1 MNRAY
6 NIIRSELTSLY
17 GAGEAAAIAR
27 LVMEVKYGAS
37 MTDVLTKP
45 LPPTSTDAELSAI
58 VQRLKGGEPVQYVL
72 GEAFFC
78 GHRIEVGP
86 GVLIP
91 RPETEWLARH
101 PLSSLA
107 LRSAAMAD
115 GEGLRILDMCTGSGC
130 IALALKK
137 MYPAACVEAADVS
150 PEALAIAQRNFRA
163 HGLGVIT
170 RQVDLLDPEFMAS
183 VWPSSEVDGYNR
195 TGDSGGKEPLLLRER
210 SEGISLIVSN
220 PPYVLDRERT
230 DIEPHVLEH
239 EPALALFVP
248 DDDPLRFY
256 RPLARLGRALLC
268 EGGELRVECNTAYA
282 DAVAQLFEREGFA
295 GVQVHEDCFG
305 MPRFVNCTLQNQG

>member
-1 MNRAY
+1 MNHIY
-6 NIIRSELTSLY
+6 NIIRSELAPLY
-17 GAGEAAAIAR
+17 GVGEASAIAR
-27 LVMEVKYGAS
+27 LVMEVKYEAS
-37 MTDVLTKP
+37 MVDILTKDITGGLVP
-45 LPPTSTDAELSAI
+45 AEVGEMLEH
-58 VQRLKGGEPVQYVL
+58 LKAGEPVQYVL
-72 GEAFFC
+72 GEAAFC

-101 PLSSLA
+101 PLSTPA

-115 GEGLRILDMCTGSGC
+115 GEGLRILDICTGSGC

-137 MYPAACVEAADVS
+137 QYPRADVEAWDVS
-150 PEALAIAQRNFRA
+150 AEALAIAQRNFRA
-163 HGLGVIT
+163 HGLDIAT

-183 VWPSSEVDGYNR
+183 VGA
-195 TGDSGGKEPLLLRER
+195 PLFRA
-210 SEGISLIVSN
+210 SLIVSN

-256 RPLARLGRALLC
+256 RPLARLARALLC
-268 EGGELRVECNTAYA
+268 AGGELRVECNTAYVNE
-282 DAVAQLFEREGFA
+282 VAALFQSAGFDD
-295 GVQVHEDCFG
+295 VKTHEDCFG
-305 MPRFVNCTLQNQG
+305 KPRFVNCKRQKRD